1 MLTEK
6 QIKREEKKMIKSFK
20 HFLLVALATLM
31 LVLGSSKIA
40 FSKTVEIVMAAP
52 DWPPTRFMQEYFNS
66 NFPQSGDTEVKLTLD
81 FIPWDTFYTNVA
93 ASLTSGEERY
103 NMIVSDSQWLGAFI
117 EGGYFQK
124 LNKYIDADPE
134 LQAIFDDMHQGYK
147 EGYTTYP
154 YKSENYY
161 GFPQFPDNYVNFYR
175 TDIFCN
181 PDENAAFRA
190 KYGKKLPCTYADWE
204 IVVWDDVFDINEFLT
219 RKKGEMMAGK
229 PLEDDIYG
237 VTYQAGKAYDFS
249 SMQINGFFWQHGG
262 DIWREDQQ
270 PDAQAE
276 GVVNSDINVTALT
289 KYLDLLGTMHPS
301 HKTGGM
307 GIFEMQALYLE
318 GKIASM
324 INWVGL
330 GAPVVD
336 PKLSKV
342 NDITGYARQPGTMQ
356 ADGTISRWANLGGQP
371 FVMTTWMTDEEIEAS
386 FKVIKW
392 WLSYDVQI
400 AAVKAGGQSCMKS
413 IIYSDGYNALAPWN
427 AAYVASMDWQK
438 DVWHIPEFFE
448 LLTQQQEEFD
458 KAITGQQDARTTL
471 NNIAEFQQELLEE
484 VDRIN

>member
-1 MLTEK
+1 MFNLT
-6 QIKREEKKMIKSFK
+6 KK
-20 HFLLVALATLM
+20 FLLAFLASI
-31 LVLGSSKIA
+31 VFSVGVSKTVSA
-40 FSKTVEIVMAAP
+40 KTVEIIMAAP

-66 NFPQSGDTEVKLTLD
+66 NFPQSGDTEIKLTLD
-81 FIPWDTFYTNVA
+81 FIPWDNFYTNVA
-93 ASLTSGEERY
+93 ASLTSGEQKY
-103 NMIVSDSQWLGAFI
+103 SMIVSDSQWLGAFI

-204 IVVWDDVFDINEFLT
+204 IVVWDDIFDINEFLT
-219 RKKGEMMAGK
+219 RKKGEMLAGK
-229 PLEDDIYG
+229 VLEDDMFG

-249 SMQINGFFWQHGG
+249 SMQINGFFWQYGG

-270 PDAQAE
+270 PDAQAI
-276 GVVNSDINVTALT
+276 GVVNSDINVAALT
-289 KYLDLLGTMHPS
+289 KYLDLLATMHPS

-336 PKLSKV
+336 PNLSKV
-342 NDITGYARQPGTMQ
+342 HDITGYARQPGTMQ
-356 ADGTISRWANLGGQP
+356 DDGTISRWANLGGQP
-371 FVMTTWMTDEEIEAS
+371 FVLTTWMTDEEIDAA
-386 FKVIKW
+386 FTIIKW
-392 WLSYDVQI
+392 WLSFDTQI

-458 KAITGQQDARTTL
+458 KAITGQQDAQTTL
-471 NNIAEFQQELLEE
+471 DNIAEFQQELLEE
-484 VDRIN
+484 VDRIQ

>member
-1 MLTEK
+1 MLNLT
-6 QIKREEKKMIKSFK
+6 KKILLA
-20 HFLLVALATLM
+20 FLASIIFSIGV
-31 LVLGSSKIA
+31 SKTVSA
-40 FSKTVEIVMAAP
+40 KTVEIIMAAP

-66 NFPQSGDTEVKLTLD
+66 SFPQEGDTEIKLTLD
-81 FIPWDTFYTNVA
+81 FIPWDNFYTNVA
-93 ASLTSGEERY
+93 ASLTSGEQKY
-103 NMIVSDSQWLGAFI
+103 SMIVSDSQWLGAFI

-181 PDENAAFRA
+181 PEENAAFRA

-204 IVVWDDVFDINEFLT
+204 IVVWDDIFDINEFLT

-229 PLEDDIYG
+229 PLEDDMFG

-249 SMQINGFFWQHGG
+249 SMQINGFFWQFGG

-270 PDAQAE
+270 PDAQAI
-276 GVVNSDINVTALT
+276 GVVNSDINVEALT
-289 KYLDLLGTMHPS
+289 KYLDLLATMHPS

-336 PKLSKV
+336 PNLSKV

-356 ADGTISRWANLGGQP
+356 DDGTISRWANLGGQP
-371 FVMTTWMTDEEIEAS
+371 FVLTTWMTDEEIEAS
-386 FKVIKW
+386 FKIIKW

-400 AAVKAGGQSCMKS
+400 EAVKAGGQSCMKS

-471 NNIAEFQQELLEE
+471 DNIAEFQQELLEE
-484 VDRIN
+484 VDRIQ

>member
-1 MLTEK
+1 MLNLT
-6 QIKREEKKMIKSFK
+6 KK
-20 HFLLVALATLM
+20 FLLAFLASI
-31 LVLGSSKIA
+31 VFSVGVSKTVNA
-40 FSKTVEIVMAAP
+40 KTVEIIMAAP

-66 NFPQSGDTEVKLTLD
+66 NFPQSGDTEIKLTLD
-81 FIPWDTFYTNVA
+81 FIPWDNFYTNVA
-93 ASLTSGEERY
+93 ASLTSGEQKY
-103 NMIVSDSQWLGAFI
+103 SMIVSDSQWLGAFI

-204 IVVWDDVFDINEFLT
+204 IVVWDDIFDINEFLT
-219 RKKGEMMAGK
+219 RKKGEMLAGK
-229 PLEDDIYG
+229 PLEDDMFG

-249 SMQINGFFWQHGG
+249 SMQINGFFWQYGG

-270 PDAQAE
+270 PDAQAI
-276 GVVNSDINVTALT
+276 GVVNSDINVAALT
-289 KYLDLLGTMHPS
+289 KYLDLLATMHPS

-336 PKLSKV
+336 PNLSKV
-342 NDITGYARQPGTMQ
+342 HDITGYARQPGTMQ
-356 ADGTISRWANLGGQP
+356 DDGTISRWANLGGQP
-371 FVMTTWMTDEEIEAS
+371 FVLTTWMTDEEIDAA
-386 FKVIKW
+386 FTIIKW
-392 WLSYDVQI
+392 WLSFDTQI

-458 KAITGQQDARTTL
+458 KAITGQQDAQTTL
-471 NNIAEFQQELLEE
+471 DNIAEFQQELLEE
-484 VDRIN
+484 VDRIQ

>member
-1 MLTEK
+1 MLNLT
-6 QIKREEKKMIKSFK
+6 KKILLA
-20 HFLLVALATLM
+20 FLASIIFSIGV
-31 LVLGSSKIA
+31 SKTVSA
-40 FSKTVEIVMAAP
+40 KTVEIIMAAP

-66 NFPQSGDTEVKLTLD
+66 SFPQEGDTEIKLTLD
-81 FIPWDTFYTNVA
+81 FIPWDNFYTNVA
-93 ASLTSGEERY
+93 ASLTSGEQKY
-103 NMIVSDSQWLGAFI
+103 SMIVSDSQWLGAFI

-204 IVVWDDVFDINEFLT
+204 IVVWDDIFDINEFLT
-219 RKKGEMMAGK
+219 RKKGEMLAGK
-229 PLEDDIYG
+229 PLEDDMFG

-249 SMQINGFFWQHGG
+249 SMQINGFFWQFGG

-270 PDAQAE
+270 PDAQAI
-276 GVVNSDINVTALT
+276 GVVNSDINVEALT
-289 KYLDLLGTMHPS
+289 KYLDLLATMHPS

-336 PKLSKV
+336 PNLSKV

-356 ADGTISRWANLGGQP
+356 DDGTISRWANLGGQP
-371 FVMTTWMTDEEIEAS
+371 FVLTTWMTDEEIEAS
-386 FKVIKW
+386 FKIIKW

-400 AAVKAGGQSCMKS
+400 EAVKAGGQSCMKS

-471 NNIAEFQQELLEE
+471 DNIAEFQQELLEE
-484 VDRIN
+484 VDRIQ

>member
-1 MLTEK
+1 MLNLT
-6 QIKREEKKMIKSFK
+6 KKT
-20 HFLLVALATLM
+20 FLAFLASI
-31 LVLGSSKIA
+31 VLSIGVSKA
-40 FSKTVEIVMAAP
+40 VQSKTVEIIMAAP

-66 NFPQSGDTEVKLTLD
+66 NFPQSGDTEIKLTLD

-93 ASLTSGEERY
+93 ASLTSGEEKY
-103 NMIVSDSQWLGAFI
+103 SMIVSDSQWLGAFI

-204 IVVWDDVFDINEFLT
+204 VTVWDDIFDINEFLT

-229 PLEDDIYG
+229 PLEDDMFG

-249 SMQINGFFWQHGG
+249 SMQINGFFWQYGG

-270 PDAQAE
+270 PNAQAV
-276 GVVNSDINVTALT
+276 GVVNSDINVEALT
-289 KYLDLLGTMHPS
+289 KYLDLLATMHPS

-336 PKLSKV
+336 PSLSKV
-342 NDITGYARQPGTMQ
+342 YDITGYARQPGTMQ

-371 FVMTTWMTDEEIEAS
+371 FVMTTWMTDEEIDAS
-386 FKVIKW
+386 FKIIKW
-392 WLSYDVQI
+392 WLSFDTQI

-458 KAITGQQDARTTL
+458 KAITGQQDAKTTL
-471 NNIAEFQQELLEE
+471 DNIAEFQQELLEE
-484 VDRIN
+484 VGRIE

>member
-1 MLTEK
+1 MLSLT
-6 QIKREEKKMIKSFK
+6 KKL
-20 HFLLVALATLM
+20 LLVFLTSII
-31 LVLGSSKIA
+31 VSLGVSKTVQ
-40 FSKTVEIVMAAP
+40 SKTVEIIMAAP

-66 NFPQSGDTEVKLTLD
+66 NFPQSGDTEIKLTLD
-81 FIPWDTFYTNVA
+81 FIPWDNFYTNVA
-93 ASLTSGEERY
+93 ASLTSGEQKY
-103 NMIVSDSQWLGAFI
+103 SMIVSDSQWLGAFI

-204 IVVWDDVFDINEFLT
+204 IVVWDDIFDINEFLT
-219 RKKGEMMAGK
+219 RKKGEMLAGK
-229 PLEDDIYG
+229 PLEDDMFG

-249 SMQINGFFWQHGG
+249 SMQINGFFWQYGG

-270 PDAQAE
+270 PDAQAI
-276 GVVNSDINVTALT
+276 GVVNSDINVAALT
-289 KYLDLLGTMHPS
+289 KYLDLLATMHPS

-336 PKLSKV
+336 PNLSKV
-342 NDITGYARQPGTMQ
+342 HDITGYARQPGTMQ
-356 ADGTISRWANLGGQP
+356 DDGTISRWANLGGQP
-371 FVMTTWMTDEEIEAS
+371 FVLTTWMTDEEIDAA
-386 FKVIKW
+386 FKIIKW
-392 WLSYDVQI
+392 WLSFDTQI

-458 KAITGQQDARTTL
+458 KAITGQQDAQTTL
-471 NNIAEFQQELLEE
+471 DNIAEFQQELLEE
-484 VDRIN
+484 VDRIQ

>member
-1 MLTEK
+1 MLNLT
-6 QIKREEKKMIKSFK
+6 KK
-20 HFLLVALATLM
+20 FLLAFLASI
-31 LVLGSSKIA
+31 VFSVGVSKTVN
-40 FSKTVEIVMAAP
+40 SKTVEIIMAAP

-66 NFPQSGDTEVKLTLD
+66 NFPQSGDTEIKLTLD
-81 FIPWDTFYTNVA
+81 FIPWDNFYTNVA
-93 ASLTSGEERY
+93 ASLTSGEQKY
-103 NMIVSDSQWLGAFI
+103 SMIVSDSQWLGAFI

-181 PDENAAFRA
+181 PEENAAFRA

-204 IVVWDDVFDINEFLT
+204 IVVWDDIFDINEFLT
-219 RKKGEMMAGK
+219 RKKGEMLAGK
-229 PLEDDIYG
+229 PLEDDMFG

-249 SMQINGFFWQHGG
+249 SMQINGFFWQYGG

-270 PDAQAE
+270 PDAQAV
-276 GVVNSDINVTALT
+276 GVVNSDINVAALT

-336 PKLSKV
+336 PNLSKV
-342 NDITGYARQPGTMQ
+342 HDITGYARQPGTMQ
-356 ADGTISRWANLGGQP
+356 DDGTISRWANLGGQP
-371 FVMTTWMTDEEIEAS
+371 FVLTTWMTDEEIDAA
-386 FKVIKW
+386 FTIIKW
-392 WLSYDVQI
+392 WLSFDTQI

-458 KAITGQQDARTTL
+458 KAITGQQDAKTTL
-471 NNIAEFQQELLEE
+471 DNIAEFQQELLEE
-484 VDRIN
+484 VDRIQ

>member
-1 MLTEK
+1 MLNLT
-6 QIKREEKKMIKSFK
+6 KRT
-20 HFLLVALATLM
+20 FLAFLASI
-31 LVLGSSKIA
+31 VLSIGVSKA
-40 FSKTVEIVMAAP
+40 VQSKTVEIIMAAP

-66 NFPQSGDTEVKLTLD
+66 NFPQSGDTEIKLTLD

-93 ASLTSGEERY
+93 ASLTSGEEKY
-103 NMIVSDSQWLGAFI
+103 SMIVSDSQWLGAFI

-181 PDENAAFRA
+181 PDENTAFRA

-204 IVVWDDVFDINEFLT
+204 VTVWDDIFDINEFLT

-229 PLEDDIYG
+229 PLEDDMFG

-249 SMQINGFFWQHGG
+249 SMQINGFFWQFGG

-270 PDAQAE
+270 PTAQAV
-276 GVVNSDINVTALT
+276 GVVNSDINVEALT

-301 HKTGGM
+301 HRTGGM

-336 PKLSKV
+336 PSLSKV
-342 NDITGYARQPGTMQ
+342 YDITGYARQPGTMQ

-371 FVMTTWMTDEEIEAS
+371 FVMTTWMTDDEIDAS
-386 FKVIKW
+386 FKIIKW
-392 WLSYDVQI
+392 WLSFDTQI

-458 KAITGQQDARTTL
+458 KAITGQQDAKTTL
-471 NNIAEFQQELLEE
+471 DNIAEFQQELLEE
-484 VDRIN
+484 VGRIE

>member
-1 MLTEK
+1 MLNLT
-6 QIKREEKKMIKSFK
+6 KK
-20 HFLLVALATLM
+20 FLLAFLASIVFSVGVTKT
-31 LVLGSSKIA
+31 VN
-40 FSKTVEIVMAAP
+40 SKTVEIIMAAP

-66 NFPQSGDTEVKLTLD
+66 SFPQDGDTEIKLTLD
-81 FIPWDTFYTNVA
+81 FIPWDNFYTNVA
-93 ASLTSGEERY
+93 ASLTSGEQKY
-103 NMIVSDSQWLGAFI
+103 SMIVSDSQWLGAFI

-181 PDENAAFRA
+181 PEENAAFRA

-229 PLEDDIYG
+229 PLEDDMFG

-249 SMQINGFFWQHGG
+249 SMQINGFFWQYGG

-270 PDAQAE
+270 PDAQAV
-276 GVVNSDINVTALT
+276 GVVNSDINVAALT
-289 KYLDLLGTMHPS
+289 KYLDLLDTMHPS
-301 HKTGGM
+301 HRTGGM

-336 PKLSKV
+336 PNLSKV
-342 NDITGYARQPGTMQ
+342 NDITGYSRQPGTMQ
-356 ADGTISRWANLGGQP
+356 DDGTISRWANLGGQP
-371 FVMTTWMTDEEIEAS
+371 FVLTTWMTQEEIDAS
-386 FKVIKW
+386 FKIIKW

-400 AAVKAGGQSCMKS
+400 EAVKAGGQSCMKS

-458 KAITGQQDARTTL
+458 KAITGQQDAKTTL
-471 NNIAEFQQELLEE
+471 DNIAEFQQELLEE
-484 VDRIN
+484 VDRIQ

>member
-1 MLTEK
+1 MLNLT
-6 QIKREEKKMIKSFK
+6 KKLLLA
-20 HFLLVALATLM
+20 FLASIVFS
-31 LVLGSSKIA
+31 VGVSKTVSA
-40 FSKTVEIVMAAP
+40 KTVEIIMAAP

-66 NFPQSGDTEVKLTLD
+66 NFPQEGDTEIKLTLD

-93 ASLTSGEERY
+93 ASLTSGEQKY
-103 NMIVSDSQWLGAFI
+103 SMIVSDSQWLGAFI

-204 IVVWDDVFDINEFLT
+204 IVVWDDIFDINEFLT
-219 RKKGEMMAGK
+219 RKKGEMLAGK
-229 PLEDDIYG
+229 VLEDDMFG

-249 SMQINGFFWQHGG
+249 SMQINGFFWQYGG

-270 PDAQAE
+270 PDAQAI
-276 GVVNSDINVTALT
+276 GVVNSDINVAALT
-289 KYLDLLGTMHPS
+289 KYLDLLATMHPS

-336 PKLSKV
+336 PNLSKV
-342 NDITGYARQPGTMQ
+342 HDITGYARQPGTMQ
-356 ADGTISRWANLGGQP
+356 DDGTISRWANLGGQP
-371 FVMTTWMTDEEIEAS
+371 FVLTTWMTDEEIDAA
-386 FKVIKW
+386 FKIIKW
-392 WLSYDVQI
+392 WLSFDTQI

-458 KAITGQQDARTTL
+458 KAITGQQDAKTTL
-471 NNIAEFQQELLEE
+471 DNIAEFQQELLEE
-484 VDRIN
+484 VDRIQ

>member
-1 MLTEK
+1 MLNLT
-6 QIKREEKKMIKSFK
+6 KK
-20 HFLLVALATLM
+20 FLLAFLASI
-31 LVLGSSKIA
+31 VFSVGVSKTVNA
-40 FSKTVEIVMAAP
+40 KTVEIIMAAP

-66 NFPQSGDTEVKLTLD
+66 NFPQSGDTEIKLTLD
-81 FIPWDTFYTNVA
+81 FIPWDNFYTNVA
-93 ASLTSGEERY
+93 ASLTSGEQKY
-103 NMIVSDSQWLGAFI
+103 SMIVSDSQWLGAFI

-204 IVVWDDVFDINEFLT
+204 IVVWDDIFDINEFLT
-219 RKKGEMMAGK
+219 RKKGEMLAGK
-229 PLEDDIYG
+229 VLEDDMFG

-249 SMQINGFFWQHGG
+249 SMQINGFFWQYGG

-270 PDAQAE
+270 PDAQAI
-276 GVVNSDINVTALT
+276 GVVNSDINVAALT

-336 PKLSKV
+336 PNLSKV
-342 NDITGYARQPGTMQ
+342 HDITGYARQPGTMQ
-356 ADGTISRWANLGGQP
+356 DDGTISRWANLGGQP
-371 FVMTTWMTDEEIEAS
+371 FVLTTWMTQDEIDAA
-386 FKVIKW
+386 FTIIKW
-392 WLSYDVQI
+392 WLSFDTQI

-458 KAITGQQDARTTL
+458 KAITGQQDAQTTL
-471 NNIAEFQQELLEE
+471 DNIAEFQQELLEE
-484 VDRIN
+484 VDRIQ

>member
-1 MLTEK
+1 MLNLT
-6 QIKREEKKMIKSFK
+6 KK
-20 HFLLVALATLM
+20 FLLAFLASI
-31 LVLGSSKIA
+31 VFSVGVSKTVNA
-40 FSKTVEIVMAAP
+40 KTVEIIMAAP

-66 NFPQSGDTEVKLTLD
+66 NFPQSGDTEIKLTLD
-81 FIPWDTFYTNVA
+81 FIPWDNFYTNVA
-93 ASLTSGEERY
+93 ASLTSGEQKY
-103 NMIVSDSQWLGAFI
+103 SMIVSDSQWLGAFI

-204 IVVWDDVFDINEFLT
+204 IVVWDDIFDINEFLT
-219 RKKGEMMAGK
+219 RKKGEMLAGK
-229 PLEDDIYG
+229 PLEDDMFG

-249 SMQINGFFWQHGG
+249 SMQINGFFWQYGG

-270 PDAQAE
+270 PDAQAI
-276 GVVNSDINVTALT
+276 GVVNSDINVAALT
-289 KYLDLLGTMHPS
+289 KYLDLLATMHPS

-336 PKLSKV
+336 PNLSKV
-342 NDITGYARQPGTMQ
+342 HDITGYARQPGTMQ
-356 ADGTISRWANLGGQP
+356 DDGTISRWANLGGQP
-371 FVMTTWMTDEEIEAS
+371 FVLTTWMTDDEIDAA
-386 FKVIKW
+386 FKIIKW
-392 WLSYDVQI
+392 WLSFDTQI

-458 KAITGQQDARTTL
+458 KAITGQQDAKTTL
-471 NNIAEFQQELLEE
+471 DNIAEFQQELLEE
-484 VDRIN
+484 VDRIQ

>member
-1 MLTEK
+1 MFNLT
-6 QIKREEKKMIKSFK
+6 KK
-20 HFLLVALATLM
+20 FLLAFLASI
-31 LVLGSSKIA
+31 VFSVGVSKTVSA
-40 FSKTVEIVMAAP
+40 KTVEIIMAAP

-66 NFPQSGDTEVKLTLD
+66 NFPQSGDTEIKLTLD
-81 FIPWDTFYTNVA
+81 FIPWDNFYTNVA
-93 ASLTSGEERY
+93 ASLTSGEQKY
-103 NMIVSDSQWLGAFI
+103 SMIVSDSQWLGAFI

-204 IVVWDDVFDINEFLT
+204 IVVWDDIFDINEFLT
-219 RKKGEMMAGK
+219 RKKGEMLAGK
-229 PLEDDIYG
+229 PLEDDMFG

-249 SMQINGFFWQHGG
+249 SMQINGFFWQYGG

-270 PDAQAE
+270 PDAQAI
-276 GVVNSDINVTALT
+276 GVVNSDINVAALT
-289 KYLDLLGTMHPS
+289 KYLDLLATMHPS

-336 PKLSKV
+336 PNLSKV
-342 NDITGYARQPGTMQ
+342 HDITGYARQPGTMQ
-356 ADGTISRWANLGGQP
+356 DDGTISRWANLGGQP
-371 FVMTTWMTDEEIEAS
+371 FVLTTWMTDEEIDAA
-386 FKVIKW
+386 FKIIKW
-392 WLSYDVQI
+392 WLSFDTQI

-458 KAITGQQDARTTL
+458 KAITGQQDAKTTL
-471 NNIAEFQQELLEE
+471 DNIAEFQQELLEE
-484 VDRIN
+484 VDRIQ

>member
-1 MLTEK
+1 MLNLT
-6 QIKREEKKMIKSFK
+6 KKL
-20 HFLLVALATLM
+20 LLVFLTSI
-31 LVLGSSKIA
+31 VFSLGVSKTVQ
-40 FSKTVEIVMAAP
+40 SKTVEIIMAAP

-66 NFPQSGDTEVKLTLD
+66 NFPQSGDTEIKLTLD

-93 ASLTSGEERY
+93 ASLTSGEQKY
-103 NMIVSDSQWLGAFI
+103 SMIVSDSQWLGAFI

-181 PDENAAFRA
+181 PEENAAFRA

-219 RKKGEMMAGK
+219 RKKGDMMAGK
-229 PLEDDIYG
+229 PLEDDIFG
-237 VTYQAGKAYDFS
+237 VHYQAGKAYDFS
-249 SMQINGFFWQHGG
+249 SMQINGFFWQYGG

-270 PDAQAE
+270 PDAQAI
-276 GVVNSDINVTALT
+276 GVVNSDINVDALT

-301 HKTGGM
+301 HRTGGM

-371 FVMTTWMTDEEIEAS
+371 FVMTTWMTDDEIDAS
-386 FKVIKW
+386 FRIIKW

-458 KAITGQQDARTTL
+458 KAITGQQDAKTTL
-471 NNIAEFQQELLEE
+471 DNIAEFQQELLEE
-484 VDRIN
+484 VDRIQ

>member
-1 MLTEK
+1 MLNLT
-6 QIKREEKKMIKSFK
+6 KKILLA
-20 HFLLVALATLM
+20 FLASIIFSIGV
-31 LVLGSSKIA
+31 SKTVNA
-40 FSKTVEIVMAAP
+40 KTVEIIMAAP

-66 NFPQSGDTEVKLTLD
+66 SFPQEGDTEIKLTLD
-81 FIPWDTFYTNVA
+81 FIPWDNFYTNVA
-93 ASLTSGEERY
+93 ASLTSGEQKY
-103 NMIVSDSQWLGAFI
+103 SMIVSDSQWLGAFI

-204 IVVWDDVFDINEFLT
+204 IVVWDDIFDINEFLT

-229 PLEDDIYG
+229 PLEDDMFG

-249 SMQINGFFWQHGG
+249 SMQINGFFWQYGG

-270 PDAQAE
+270 PDAQAV
-276 GVVNSDINVTALT
+276 GVVNSDINVAALT
-289 KYLDLLGTMHPS
+289 KYLDLLDTMHPS
-301 HKTGGM
+301 HRTGGM

-336 PKLSKV
+336 PNLSKV

-356 ADGTISRWANLGGQP
+356 DDGIISRWANLGGQP
-371 FVMTTWMTDEEIEAS
+371 FVLTTWMTQEEIDAS
-386 FKVIKW
+386 FKIIKW

-400 AAVKAGGQSCMKS
+400 EAVKAGGQSCMKS

-458 KAITGQQDARTTL
+458 KAITGQQDAKTTL
-471 NNIAEFQQELLEE
+471 DNIAEFQQELLEE
-484 VDRIN
+484 VDRIQ

>member
-1 MLTEK
+1 MLNLT
-6 QIKREEKKMIKSFK
+6 KK
-20 HFLLVALATLM
+20 FLLAFLASI
-31 LVLGSSKIA
+31 VFSVGVSKTVNA
-40 FSKTVEIVMAAP
+40 KTVEIIMAAP

-66 NFPQSGDTEVKLTLD
+66 NFPQSGDTEIKLTLD
-81 FIPWDTFYTNVA
+81 FIPWDNFYTNVA
-93 ASLTSGEERY
+93 ASLTSGEQKY
-103 NMIVSDSQWLGAFI
+103 SMIVSDSQWLGAFI

-204 IVVWDDVFDINEFLT
+204 IVVWDDIFDINEFLT
-219 RKKGEMMAGK
+219 RKKGEMLAGK
-229 PLEDDIYG
+229 PLEDDMFG

-249 SMQINGFFWQHGG
+249 SMQINGFFWQYGG

-270 PDAQAE
+270 PDAQAI
-276 GVVNSDINVTALT
+276 GVVNSDINVAALT
-289 KYLDLLGTMHPS
+289 KYLDLLATMHPS

-336 PKLSKV
+336 PNLSKV
-342 NDITGYARQPGTMQ
+342 HDITGYARQPGTMQ
-356 ADGTISRWANLGGQP
+356 DDGTISRWANLGGQP
-371 FVMTTWMTDEEIEAS
+371 FVLTTWMTDEEIDAA
-386 FKVIKW
+386 FKIIKW
-392 WLSYDVQI
+392 WLSFDTQI

-413 IIYSDGYNALAPWN
+413 IISVSYT
-427 AAYVASMDWQK
+427 
-438 DVWHIPEFFE
+438 H
-448 LLTQQQEEFD
+448 LTLPT
-458 KAITGQQDARTTL
+458 KA
-471 NNIAEFQQELLEE
+471 
-484 VDRIN
+484 

>member
-1 MLTEK
+1 MLNLT
-6 QIKREEKKMIKSFK
+6 KK
-20 HFLLVALATLM
+20 FLLAFLASI
-31 LVLGSSKIA
+31 VFSVGVSKTVNA
-40 FSKTVEIVMAAP
+40 KTVEIIMAAP

-66 NFPQSGDTEVKLTLD
+66 NFPQSGDTEIKLTLD
-81 FIPWDTFYTNVA
+81 FIPWDNFYTNVA
-93 ASLTSGEERY
+93 ASLTSGEQKY
-103 NMIVSDSQWLGAFI
+103 SMIVSDSQWLGAFI

-204 IVVWDDVFDINEFLT
+204 IVVWDDIFDINEFLT
-219 RKKGEMMAGK
+219 RKKGEMLAGK
-229 PLEDDIYG
+229 PLEDDMFG

-249 SMQINGFFWQHGG
+249 SMQINGFFWQFGG

-270 PDAQAE
+270 PDAQAI
-276 GVVNSDINVTALT
+276 GVVNSDINVEALT
-289 KYLDLLGTMHPS
+289 KYLDLLATMHPS

-336 PKLSKV
+336 PNLSKV

-356 ADGTISRWANLGGQP
+356 DDGTISRWANLGGQP
-371 FVMTTWMTDEEIEAS
+371 FVLTTWMTQEEIDAS
-386 FKVIKW
+386 FKIIKW

-400 AAVKAGGQSCMKS
+400 EAVKAGGQSCMKS

-458 KAITGQQDARTTL
+458 KAITGQQDAKTTL
-471 NNIAEFQQELLEE
+471 DNIAEFQQELLEE
-484 VDRIN
+484 VDRIQ

>member
-1 MLTEK
+1 MLNLT
-6 QIKREEKKMIKSFK
+6 KKL
-20 HFLLVALATLM
+20 LLVFLTSI
-31 LVLGSSKIA
+31 VFSLGVSKA
-40 FSKTVEIVMAAP
+40 VQSKTVEIIMAAP

-66 NFPQSGDTEVKLTLD
+66 NYPQSGDTEIKLTLD

-93 ASLTSGEERY
+93 ASLTSGEQKY
-103 NMIVSDSQWLGAFI
+103 SMIVSDSQWLGAFI

-181 PDENAAFRA
+181 PEENAAFRA

-219 RKKGEMMAGK
+219 RKKGDMMAGK
-229 PLEDDIYG
+229 PLEDDIFG
-237 VTYQAGKAYDFS
+237 VHYQAGKAYDFS
-249 SMQINGFFWQHGG
+249 SMQINGFFWQYGG

-270 PDAQAE
+270 PDAQAV
-276 GVVNSDINVTALT
+276 GVVNSDINVDALT

-301 HKTGGM
+301 HRTGGM

-371 FVMTTWMTDEEIEAS
+371 FVMTTWMTDDEIDAS
-386 FKVIKW
+386 FKIIKW

-458 KAITGQQDARTTL
+458 KAITGQQDAQTTL
-471 NNIAEFQQELLEE
+471 DNIAEFQQELLEE
-484 VDRIN
+484 VDRIQ

>member
-1 MLTEK
+1 MLNLT
-6 QIKREEKKMIKSFK
+6 KKL
-20 HFLLVALATLM
+20 LLVFLTSI
-31 LVLGSSKIA
+31 VFSLGVSKTVQ
-40 FSKTVEIVMAAP
+40 SKTVEIIMAAP

-66 NFPQSGDTEVKLTLD
+66 NFPQSGDTEIKLTLD

-93 ASLTSGEERY
+93 ASLTSGEQKY
-103 NMIVSDSQWLGAFI
+103 SMIVSDSQWLGAFI

-181 PDENAAFRA
+181 PEENAAFRA

-219 RKKGEMMAGK
+219 RKKGDMMAGK
-229 PLEDDIYG
+229 PLEDDIFG
-237 VTYQAGKAYDFS
+237 VHYQAGKAYDFS
-249 SMQINGFFWQHGG
+249 SMQINGFFWQYGG

-270 PDAQAE
+270 PDAQAV
-276 GVVNSDINVTALT
+276 GVVNSDINVDALT

-301 HKTGGM
+301 HRTGGM

-371 FVMTTWMTDEEIEAS
+371 FVMTTWMTDDEIDAS
-386 FKVIKW
+386 FRIIKW

-458 KAITGQQDARTTL
+458 KAITGQQDAQTTL
-471 NNIAEFQQELLEE
+471 DNIAEFQQELLEE
-484 VDRIN
+484 VDRIQ

>member
-1 MLTEK
+1 MLNLT
-6 QIKREEKKMIKSFK
+6 KK
-20 HFLLVALATLM
+20 FLLAFLASI
-31 LVLGSSKIA
+31 VFSVGVSKTVSA
-40 FSKTVEIVMAAP
+40 KTVEIIMAAP

-66 NFPQSGDTEVKLTLD
+66 NFPQSGDTEIKLTLD
-81 FIPWDTFYTNVA
+81 FIPWDNFYTNVA
-93 ASLTSGEERY
+93 ASLTSGEQKY
-103 NMIVSDSQWLGAFI
+103 SMIVSDSQWLGAFI

-204 IVVWDDVFDINEFLT
+204 IVVWDDIFDINEFLT
-219 RKKGEMMAGK
+219 RKKGEMLAGK
-229 PLEDDIYG
+229 PLEDDMFG

-249 SMQINGFFWQHGG
+249 SMQINGFFWQYGG

-270 PDAQAE
+270 PDAQAI
-276 GVVNSDINVTALT
+276 GVVNSDINVAALT
-289 KYLDLLGTMHPS
+289 KYLDLLATMHPS

-336 PKLSKV
+336 PNLSKV
-342 NDITGYARQPGTMQ
+342 HDITGYARQPGTMQ
-356 ADGTISRWANLGGQP
+356 DDGTISRWANLGGQP
-371 FVMTTWMTDEEIEAS
+371 FVLTTWMTDEEIDAA
-386 FKVIKW
+386 FKIIKW
-392 WLSYDVQI
+392 WLSFDTQI

-458 KAITGQQDARTTL
+458 KAITGQQDAQTTL
-471 NNIAEFQQELLEE
+471 DNIAEFQQELLEE
-484 VDRIN
+484 VDRIQ

>member
-1 MLTEK
+1 MV
-6 QIKREEKKMIKSFK
+6 KSLK
-20 HFLLVALATLM
+20 NYLLVGLAALM
-31 LVLGSSKIA
+31 LVFGSSKVA

-66 NFPQSGDTEVKLTLD
+66 SFPQSGENEIKLTLD
-81 FIPWDTFYTNVA
+81 FIPWDNFYTNVA
-93 ASLTSGEERY
+93 ASLTSGEQKY
-103 NMIVSDSQWLGAFI
+103 SMVVSDSQWLGAFI
-117 EGGYFQK
+117 EGGYFAK

-181 PDENAAFRA
+181 PDENTAFRA
-190 KYGKKLPCTYADWE
+190 KYGYKLPCTYADWE
-204 IVVWDDVFDINEFLT
+204 TIVWDNVFDINEFLT
-219 RKKGEMMAGK
+219 RKKGEMLAGK
-229 PLEDDIYG
+229 PLEDDMFG

-249 SMQINGFFWQHGG
+249 SMQINGFFWQQGG
-262 DIWREDQQ
+262 DIWDESNQ
-270 PDAQAE
+270 PNAQAE
-276 GVVNSDINVTALT
+276 GVVNSDANVKAFTQ
-289 KYLDLLGTMHPS
+289 YLDLLGTMHPS
-301 HKTGGM
+301 HRTGGM

-336 PKLSKV
+336 PNLSKV
-342 NDITGYARQPGTMQ
+342 VDITGYARQPGTMQ
-356 ADGTISRWANLGGQP
+356 DDGTISRWANLGGQP
-371 FVMTTWMTDEEIEAS
+371 FVLTTWMTQDEIDAA
-386 FKVIKW
+386 FKIIKW
-392 WLSYDVQI
+392 WLSYETQVE
-400 AAVKAGGQSCMKS
+400 AVKAGGQSCMKS

-438 DVWHIPEFFE
+438 DVWHVPEFFE

-458 KAITGQQDARTTL
+458 KAITGQIGAKEALDA
-471 NNIAEFQQELLEE
+471 IAAFQQEVLEE
-484 VDRIN
+484 AGRIE

>member
-1 MLTEK
+1 MFNLT
-6 QIKREEKKMIKSFK
+6 KK
-20 HFLLVALATLM
+20 FLLAFLASI
-31 LVLGSSKIA
+31 VFSVGVSKTVSA
-40 FSKTVEIVMAAP
+40 KTVEIIMAAP

-66 NFPQSGDTEVKLTLD
+66 NFPQSGDTEIKLTLD
-81 FIPWDTFYTNVA
+81 FIPWDNFYTNVA
-93 ASLTSGEERY
+93 ASLTSGEQKY
-103 NMIVSDSQWLGAFI
+103 SMIVSDSQWLGAFI

-204 IVVWDDVFDINEFLT
+204 IVVWDDIFDINEFLT
-219 RKKGEMMAGK
+219 RKKGEMLAGK
-229 PLEDDIYG
+229 VLEDDMFG

-249 SMQINGFFWQHGG
+249 SMQINGFFWQYGG

-270 PDAQAE
+270 PDAQAI
-276 GVVNSDINVTALT
+276 GVVNSDINVAALT
-289 KYLDLLGTMHPS
+289 KYLDLLATMHPS

-336 PKLSKV
+336 PNLSKV
-342 NDITGYARQPGTMQ
+342 HDITGYARQPGTMQ
-356 ADGTISRWANLGGQP
+356 DDGTISRWANLGGQP
-371 FVMTTWMTDEEIEAS
+371 FVLTTWMTDEEIDAA
-386 FKVIKW
+386 FKIIKW
-392 WLSYDVQI
+392 WLSFDTQI

-458 KAITGQQDARTTL
+458 KAITGQQDAKTTL
-471 NNIAEFQQELLEE
+471 DNIAEFQQELLEE
-484 VDRIN
+484 VDRIQ

>member
-1 MLTEK
+1 MLNLT
-6 QIKREEKKMIKSFK
+6 KKILLA
-20 HFLLVALATLM
+20 FLASIIFSIGV
-31 LVLGSSKIA
+31 SKTVNA
-40 FSKTVEIVMAAP
+40 KTVEIIMAAP

-66 NFPQSGDTEVKLTLD
+66 SFPQEGDTEIKLTLD
-81 FIPWDTFYTNVA
+81 FIPWDNFYTNVA
-93 ASLTSGEERY
+93 ASLTSGEQKY
-103 NMIVSDSQWLGAFI
+103 SMIVSDSQWLGAFI

-204 IVVWDDVFDINEFLT
+204 IVVWDDIFDINEFLT

-229 PLEDDIYG
+229 PLEDDMFG

-249 SMQINGFFWQHGG
+249 SMQINGFFWQFGG

-270 PDAQAE
+270 PDAQAI
-276 GVVNSDINVTALT
+276 GVVNSDINVEALT
-289 KYLDLLGTMHPS
+289 KYLDLLATMHPS

-336 PKLSKV
+336 PNLSKV

-356 ADGTISRWANLGGQP
+356 DDGTISRWANLGGQP
-371 FVMTTWMTDEEIEAS
+371 FVLTTWMTDEEIEAS
-386 FKVIKW
+386 FKIIKW

-400 AAVKAGGQSCMKS
+400 EAVKAGGQSCMKS

-458 KAITGQQDARTTL
+458 KAITGQQDAKTTL
-471 NNIAEFQQELLEE
+471 DNIAEFQQELLEE
-484 VDRIN
+484 VDRIQ

>member
-1 MLTEK
+1 MFNLT
-6 QIKREEKKMIKSFK
+6 KK
-20 HFLLVALATLM
+20 FLLAFLASI
-31 LVLGSSKIA
+31 VFSVGVSKTVSA
-40 FSKTVEIVMAAP
+40 KTVEIIMAAP

-66 NFPQSGDTEVKLTLD
+66 NFPQSGDTEIKLTLD
-81 FIPWDTFYTNVA
+81 FIPWDNFYTNVA
-93 ASLTSGEERY
+93 ASLTSGEQKY
-103 NMIVSDSQWLGAFI
+103 SMIVSDSQWLGAFI

-124 LNKYIDADPE
+124 LNKYIEADPE

-204 IVVWDDVFDINEFLT
+204 IVVWDDIFDINEFLT
-219 RKKGEMMAGK
+219 RKKGEMLAGK
-229 PLEDDIYG
+229 PLEDDMFG

-249 SMQINGFFWQHGG
+249 SMQINGFFWQYGG

-270 PDAQAE
+270 PDAQAI
-276 GVVNSDINVTALT
+276 GVVNSDINVAALT
-289 KYLDLLGTMHPS
+289 KYLDLLATMHPS

-336 PKLSKV
+336 PNLSKV
-342 NDITGYARQPGTMQ
+342 HDITGYARQPGTMQ
-356 ADGTISRWANLGGQP
+356 DDGTISRWANLGGQP
-371 FVMTTWMTDEEIEAS
+371 FVLTTWMTDDEIDAA
-386 FKVIKW
+386 FKIIKW
-392 WLSYDVQI
+392 WLSFDTQI

-458 KAITGQQDARTTL
+458 KAITGQQDAKTTL
-471 NNIAEFQQELLEE
+471 DNIAEFQQELLEE
-484 VDRIN
+484 VDRIQ

>member
-1 MLTEK
+1 MLNLT
-6 QIKREEKKMIKSFK
+6 KKILLA
-20 HFLLVALATLM
+20 FLA
-31 LVLGSSKIA
+31 SII
-40 FSKTVEIVMAAP
+40 FSIGVTKTVNAKTVEIIMAAP

-66 NFPQSGDTEVKLTLD
+66 SFPQEGDTEIKLTLD
-81 FIPWDTFYTNVA
+81 FIPWDNFYTNVA
-93 ASLTSGEERY
+93 ASLTSGEEKY
-103 NMIVSDSQWLGAFI
+103 SMIVSDSQWLGAFI

-181 PDENAAFRA
+181 PEENAAFRA

-204 IVVWDDVFDINEFLT
+204 IVVWDDIFNINEFLT

-229 PLEDDIYG
+229 PLDDDMFG

-249 SMQINGFFWQHGG
+249 SMQINGFFWQFGG

-270 PDAQAE
+270 PDAQAI
-276 GVVNSDINVTALT
+276 GVVNSDINVEALT

-336 PKLSKV
+336 PNLSKV

-356 ADGTISRWANLGGQP
+356 DDGTISRWANLGGQP
-371 FVMTTWMTDEEIEAS
+371 FVLTTWMTQEEIDAS
-386 FKVIKW
+386 FKIIKW

-458 KAITGQQDARTTL
+458 KAITGQQDAKTTL
-471 NNIAEFQQELLEE
+471 DNIAEFQQELLEE
-484 VDRIN
+484 VDRIQ

>member
-1 MLTEK
+1 MLNLT
-6 QIKREEKKMIKSFK
+6 KK
-20 HFLLVALATLM
+20 FLLAFLASI
-31 LVLGSSKIA
+31 VFSVGVSKTVNA
-40 FSKTVEIVMAAP
+40 KTVEIIMAAP

-66 NFPQSGDTEVKLTLD
+66 NFPQSGDTEIKLTLD
-81 FIPWDTFYTNVA
+81 FIPWDNFYTNVA
-93 ASLTSGEERY
+93 ASLTSGEQKY
-103 NMIVSDSQWLGAFI
+103 SMIVSDSQWLGAFI

-204 IVVWDDVFDINEFLT
+204 IVVWDDIFDINEFLT
-219 RKKGEMMAGK
+219 RKKGEMLAGK
-229 PLEDDIYG
+229 VLEDDMFG

-249 SMQINGFFWQHGG
+249 SMQINGFFWQYGG

-270 PDAQAE
+270 PDAQAI
-276 GVVNSDINVTALT
+276 GVVNSDINVAALT
-289 KYLDLLGTMHPS
+289 KYLDLLATMHPS

-336 PKLSKV
+336 PNLSKV
-342 NDITGYARQPGTMQ
+342 HDITGYARQPGTMQ
-356 ADGTISRWANLGGQP
+356 DDGTISRWANLGGQP
-371 FVMTTWMTDEEIEAS
+371 FVLTTWMTDDEIDAA
-386 FKVIKW
+386 FKIIKW
-392 WLSYDVQI
+392 WLSFDTQI

-458 KAITGQQDARTTL
+458 KAITGQQDAQTTL
-471 NNIAEFQQELLEE
+471 DNIAEFQQELLEE
-484 VDRIN
+484 VDRIQ

>member
-1 MLTEK
+1 MLNLT
-6 QIKREEKKMIKSFK
+6 KKL
-20 HFLLVALATLM
+20 LLVFLTSI
-31 LVLGSSKIA
+31 VFSLGVSKA
-40 FSKTVEIVMAAP
+40 VQSKTVEIIMAAP

-66 NFPQSGDTEVKLTLD
+66 NFPQSGDTEIKLTLD

-93 ASLTSGEERY
+93 ASLTSGEQKY
-103 NMIVSDSQWLGAFI
+103 SMIVSDSQWLGAFI

-181 PDENAAFRA
+181 PEENAAFRA

-219 RKKGEMMAGK
+219 RKKGDMMAGK
-229 PLEDDIYG
+229 PLEDDIFG
-237 VTYQAGKAYDFS
+237 VHYQAGKAYDFS
-249 SMQINGFFWQHGG
+249 SMQINGFFWQYGG

-270 PDAQAE
+270 PDAQAI
-276 GVVNSDINVTALT
+276 GVVNSDINVDALT

-371 FVMTTWMTDEEIEAS
+371 FVMTTWMTDDEIEAS
-386 FKVIKW
+386 FKIIKW

-458 KAITGQQDARTTL
+458 KAITGQQDAKTTL
-471 NNIAEFQQELLEE
+471 DNIAEFQQELLEE
-484 VDRIN
+484 VDRIQ

>member
-1 MLTEK
+1 MLNLT
-6 QIKREEKKMIKSFK
+6 KK
-20 HFLLVALATLM
+20 FLLAFLASI
-31 LVLGSSKIA
+31 VFSVGVSKTVNA
-40 FSKTVEIVMAAP
+40 KTVEIIMAAP

-66 NFPQSGDTEVKLTLD
+66 NFPQSGDTEIKLTLD
-81 FIPWDTFYTNVA
+81 FIPWDNFYTNVA
-93 ASLTSGEERY
+93 ASLTSGEQKY
-103 NMIVSDSQWLGAFI
+103 SMIVSDSQWLGAFI

-181 PDENAAFRA
+181 PEENAAFRA

-204 IVVWDDVFDINEFLT
+204 IVVWDDIFDINEFLT
-219 RKKGEMMAGK
+219 RKKGEMLAGK
-229 PLEDDIYG
+229 PLEDDMFG

-249 SMQINGFFWQHGG
+249 SMQINGFFWQYGG

-270 PDAQAE
+270 PDAQAI
-276 GVVNSDINVTALT
+276 GVVNSDINVAALT

-336 PKLSKV
+336 PNLSKV
-342 NDITGYARQPGTMQ
+342 HDITGYARQPGTMQ
-356 ADGTISRWANLGGQP
+356 DDGTISRWANLGGQP
-371 FVMTTWMTDEEIEAS
+371 FVLTTWMTQDEIDAA
-386 FKVIKW
+386 FTIIKW
-392 WLSYDVQI
+392 WLSFDTQI

-458 KAITGQQDARTTL
+458 KAITGQQDAQTTL
-471 NNIAEFQQELLEE
+471 DNIAEFQQELLEE
-484 VDRIN
+484 VDRIQ

>member
-1 MLTEK
+1 MLNLA
-6 QIKREEKKMIKSFK
+6 KKT
-20 HFLLVALATLM
+20 FLAFLASI
-31 LVLGSSKIA
+31 VLSIGVSKA
-40 FSKTVEIVMAAP
+40 VQSKTVEIIMAAP

-66 NFPQSGDTEVKLTLD
+66 NFPQSGDTEIKLTLD

-93 ASLTSGEERY
+93 ASLTSGEEKY
-103 NMIVSDSQWLGAFI
+103 SMIVSDSQWLGAFI

-204 IVVWDDVFDINEFLT
+204 VTVWDDIFDINEFLT

-229 PLEDDIYG
+229 PLEDDMFG

-249 SMQINGFFWQHGG
+249 SMQINGFFWQYGG

-270 PDAQAE
+270 PNAQAV
-276 GVVNSDINVTALT
+276 GVVNSDINVEALT
-289 KYLDLLGTMHPS
+289 KYLDLLATMHPS

-336 PKLSKV
+336 PSLSKV
-342 NDITGYARQPGTMQ
+342 YDITGYARQPGTMQ

-371 FVMTTWMTDEEIEAS
+371 FVMTTWMTDEEIDAS
-386 FKVIKW
+386 FKIIKW
-392 WLSYDVQI
+392 WLSFDTQI

-458 KAITGQQDARTTL
+458 KAITGQQDAKTTL
-471 NNIAEFQQELLEE
+471 DNIAEFQQELLEE
-484 VDRIN
+484 VGRIE

>member
-1 MLTEK
+1 MLNLT
-6 QIKREEKKMIKSFK
+6 KKILLA
-20 HFLLVALATLM
+20 FLASIIFSIGV
-31 LVLGSSKIA
+31 SKTVNA
-40 FSKTVEIVMAAP
+40 KTVEIIMAAP

-66 NFPQSGDTEVKLTLD
+66 NFPQSGDTEIKLTQD

-93 ASLTSGEERY
+93 ASLTSGEQKY
-103 NMIVSDSQWLGAFI
+103 SMIVSDSQWLGAFI

-181 PDENAAFRA
+181 PEENAAFRA

-219 RKKGEMMAGK
+219 RKKGDMMAGK
-229 PLEDDIYG
+229 PLEDDIFG
-237 VTYQAGKAYDFS
+237 VHYQAGKAYDFS
-249 SMQINGFFWQHGG
+249 SMQINGFFWQYGG

-270 PDAQAE
+270 PDAQAI
-276 GVVNSDINVTALT
+276 GVVNSDINVDALT

-342 NDITGYARQPGTMQ
+342 NDITGYARQPGTLQ

-371 FVMTTWMTDEEIEAS
+371 FVMTTWMTDDEIEAS
-386 FKVIKW
+386 FKIIKW

-458 KAITGQQDARTTL
+458 KAITGQQDAKTTL
-471 NNIAEFQQELLEE
+471 DNIAEFQQELLEE
-484 VDRIN
+484 VDRIQ

>member
-1 MLTEK
+1 MLNLT
-6 QIKREEKKMIKSFK
+6 KK
-20 HFLLVALATLM
+20 FLLAFLASI
-31 LVLGSSKIA
+31 VFSVGVSKTVNA
-40 FSKTVEIVMAAP
+40 KTVEIIMAAP

-66 NFPQSGDTEVKLTLD
+66 NFPQSGDTEIKLTLD
-81 FIPWDTFYTNVA
+81 FIPWDNFYTNVA
-93 ASLTSGEERY
+93 ASLTSGEQKY
-103 NMIVSDSQWLGAFI
+103 SMIVSDSQWLGAFI

-181 PDENAAFRA
+181 PEENAAFRA

-204 IVVWDDVFDINEFLT
+204 IVVWDDIFDINEFLT
-219 RKKGEMMAGK
+219 RKKGEMLAGK
-229 PLEDDIYG
+229 PLEDDMFG

-249 SMQINGFFWQHGG
+249 SMQINGFFWQYGG

-270 PDAQAE
+270 PDAQAI
-276 GVVNSDINVTALT
+276 GVVNSDINVAALT
-289 KYLDLLGTMHPS
+289 KYLDLLATMHPS

-336 PKLSKV
+336 PNLSKV
-342 NDITGYARQPGTMQ
+342 HDITGYARQPGTMQ
-356 ADGTISRWANLGGQP
+356 DDGTISRWANLGGQP
-371 FVMTTWMTDEEIEAS
+371 FVLTTWMTDEEIDAA
-386 FKVIKW
+386 FKIIKW
-392 WLSYDVQI
+392 WLSFDTQI

-458 KAITGQQDARTTL
+458 KAITGQQDAQTTL
-471 NNIAEFQQELLEE
+471 DNIAEFQQELLEE
-484 VDRIN
+484 V

>member
-1 MLTEK
+1 MLNLT
-6 QIKREEKKMIKSFK
+6 KK
-20 HFLLVALATLM
+20 FLLAFLASI
-31 LVLGSSKIA
+31 VFSVGVSKTVNA
-40 FSKTVEIVMAAP
+40 KTVEIIMAAP

-66 NFPQSGDTEVKLTLD
+66 NFPQSGDTEIKLTLD
-81 FIPWDTFYTNVA
+81 FIPWDNFYTNVA
-93 ASLTSGEERY
+93 ASLTSGEQKY
-103 NMIVSDSQWLGAFI
+103 SMIVSDSQWLGAFI

-204 IVVWDDVFDINEFLT
+204 IVVWDDIFDINEFLT
-219 RKKGEMMAGK
+219 RKKGEMLAGK
-229 PLEDDIYG
+229 PLEDDMFG

-249 SMQINGFFWQHGG
+249 SMQINGFFWQYGG

-270 PDAQAE
+270 PDAQAI
-276 GVVNSDINVTALT
+276 GVVNSDINVAALT
-289 KYLDLLGTMHPS
+289 KYLDLLATMHPS

-336 PKLSKV
+336 PNLSKV
-342 NDITGYARQPGTMQ
+342 HDITGYARQPGTMQ
-356 ADGTISRWANLGGQP
+356 DDGTISRWANLGGQP
-371 FVMTTWMTDEEIEAS
+371 FVLTTWMTDEEIDAA
-386 FKVIKW
+386 FKIIKW
-392 WLSYDVQI
+392 WLSFDTQI

-458 KAITGQQDARTTL
+458 KAITGQQDAKTTL
-471 NNIAEFQQELLEE
+471 DNIAAFQQELLEE
-484 VDRIN
+484 VDRIQ

>member
-1 MLTEK
+1 MLNLT
-6 QIKREEKKMIKSFK
+6 KKT
-20 HFLLVALATLM
+20 FLAFLASI
-31 LVLGSSKIA
+31 VFSIGVSKA
-40 FSKTVEIVMAAP
+40 VQSKTVEIIMAAP

-66 NFPQSGDTEVKLTLD
+66 NFPQSGDTEIKLTLD

-93 ASLTSGEERY
+93 ASLTSGEEKY
-103 NMIVSDSQWLGAFI
+103 SMIVSDSQWLGAFI

-204 IVVWDDVFDINEFLT
+204 VTVWDDIFDINEFLT

-229 PLEDDIYG
+229 PLEDDMFG

-249 SMQINGFFWQHGG
+249 SMQINGFFWQYGG

-270 PDAQAE
+270 PNAQAV
-276 GVVNSDINVTALT
+276 GVVNSDINVEALT
-289 KYLDLLGTMHPS
+289 KYLDLLATMHPS

-336 PKLSKV
+336 PSLSKV
-342 NDITGYARQPGTMQ
+342 YDITGYARQPGTMQ

-371 FVMTTWMTDEEIEAS
+371 FVMTTWMTDEEIDAS
-386 FKVIKW
+386 FKIIKW
-392 WLSYDVQI
+392 WLSFDTQI

-458 KAITGQQDARTTL
+458 KAITGQQDAKTTL
-471 NNIAEFQQELLEE
+471 DNIAEFQQELLEE
-484 VDRIN
+484 VDRIQ